1 MLLTSYSFFEGIRR
15 ISSADYLPDE
25 TDILR
30 AKINLSGISETR
42 FQMGRL
48 SIKMVDINCQRSER
62 KKWIKAFENVPAI
75 LFVVDMDEYDE
86 VFFEESNRNR
96 MMESVVI
103 FDSVVN
109 SRWFMRSSVFL
120 LLNNLDSFRRKLRRA
135 PLANYF
141 PDYSGGN
148 DVNKAEEFILWRF
161 TQLNRAHLNIYPHLI
176 ETIDKSKIQQVFE
189 SIEET
194 IIKSNIGK
202 FLGIYPRW
210 SLRLCP
216 TPIYSCYNS
225 SCNTF
230 PLSVIFT
237 PQLCR
242 SINSKGGTGK
252 ARIMVALIELFG
264 RVRQSHRP
272 LVTPGIAITNINKII
287 DYYSLYT
294 QII

>member
-1 MLLTSYSFFEGIRR
+1 MLLTSYSFIEGIRR

-25 TDILR
+25 MDVLR
-30 AKINLSGISETR
+30 AKINPSGISETR

-62 KKWIKAFENVPAI
+62 KKWINAFENGPAI

-86 VFFEESNRNR
+86 VFFEESNRNK
-96 MMESVVI
+96 MMESIVL
-103 FDSVVN
+103 FDSIVN

-148 DVNKAEEFILWRF
+148 DVNKAEEFILGRF
-161 TQLNRAHLNIYPHLI
+161 TQLNRAHLNIYPHPI
-176 ETIDKSKIQQVFE
+176 ETIDKSKIRQVFE

-202 FLGIYPRW
+202 FLGIYP
-210 SLRLCP
+210 S
-216 TPIYSCYNS
+216 
-225 SCNTF
+225 
-230 PLSVIFT
+230 
-237 PQLCR
+237 
-242 SINSKGGTGK
+242 
-252 ARIMVALIELFG
+252 
-264 RVRQSHRP
+264 
-272 LVTPGIAITNINKII
+272 
-287 DYYSLYT
+287 
-294 QII
+294 

>member
-1 MLLTSYSFFEGIRR
+1 MEGIRR

-30 AKINLSGISETR
+30 AKINPSSVSETR
-42 FQMGRL
+42 FQTGRL
-48 SIKMVDINCQRSER
+48 SIKMVDNNCQRSER

-96 MMESVVI
+96 MMESMVI

-161 TQLNRAHLNIYPHLI
+161 TQL
-176 ETIDKSKIQQVFE
+176 
-189 SIEET
+189 
-194 IIKSNIGK
+194 
-202 FLGIYPRW
+202 
-210 SLRLCP
+210 
-216 TPIYSCYNS
+216 
-225 SCNTF
+225 
-230 PLSVIFT
+230 
-237 PQLCR
+237 
-242 SINSKGGTGK
+242 
-252 ARIMVALIELFG
+252 
-264 RVRQSHRP
+264 
-272 LVTPGIAITNINKII
+272 
-287 DYYSLYT
+287 
-294 QII
+294 